1 MGSTEV
7 RPGVPLAS
15 VAQSMPRDKL
25 NQLLAW
31 VNKRGP
37 FIESDRQTVED
48 DLFFFGETEVTELG
62 LGEAARRI
70 VTSLCAAVLSVVD
83 NQRSRFFATPLRVMQ
98 GLPDEIIDCIDVPN
112 YWDGMVLSRA
122 LADLAPE
129 PATWNELLSSCREV
143 YDRLLVGSHCDE
155 ILAPHPYNPA
165 IGRRV
170 KALLEVLQL
179 LMLQMRPDGSLTP
192 TGNTLLQKYFVGK
205 RALFTDESDSRKQ
218 NPSAFTFP
226 DPEGSGTLTCY
237 WHGKVSSKAYR
248 LHFEWPVQPPRERLR
263 VAYIGPKIA

>member
-1 MGSTEV
+1 MASTEI
-7 RPGVPLAS
+7 RPGVTLAN
-15 VAQSMPRDKL
+15 VAQTMPRDKK

-31 VNKRGP
+31 VSKRGP

-48 DLFFFGETEVTELG
+48 DLFFFGETEVTDLG

-70 VTSLCAAVLSVVD
+70 MVSLCAAVFSVVND
-83 NQRSRFFATPLRVMQ
+83 EGSRFSTTPLRVMQ
-98 GLPDEIIDCIDVPN
+98 GLPDDVVDCIDVPN

-143 YDRLLVGSHCDE
+143 SDRLVVGSHCDK
-155 ILAPHPYNPA
+155 ILAPHPYSPR
-165 IGRRV
+165 IGRRI
-170 KALLEVLQL
+170 KELLEVLQL
-179 LMLQMRPDGSLTP
+179 LMLEMNPDGSLTH
-192 TGNTLLQKYFVGK
+192 TGNTLLQKFFVGK
-205 RALFTDESDSRKQ
+205 RAPFSDESASRKQ

-226 DPEGSGTLTCY
+226 DPEGGGTLTCY
-237 WHGKVSSKAYR
+237 WHGKVSFKAYR

-263 VAYIGPKIA
+263 VAYIGPKIV